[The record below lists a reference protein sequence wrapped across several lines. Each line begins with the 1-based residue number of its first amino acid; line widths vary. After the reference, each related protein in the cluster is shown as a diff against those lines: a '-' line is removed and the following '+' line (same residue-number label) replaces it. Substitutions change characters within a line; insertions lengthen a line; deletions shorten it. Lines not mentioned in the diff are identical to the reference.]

1 MGTARSAIRGS
12 FFDFVDDPWKHP
24 NDEKKSARFIRD
36 GLMVIEDGIIKDFGT
51 FETLSAAYAHEPI
64 THIQD
69 RLILPG
75 FIDGHIHLPQT
86 RVLGSYGEQLLP
98 WLQRWIFPEEKK
110 YSDPEYARK
119 GCEHFFNNL
128 LAAGT
133 TTCQAFTTHDATVA
147 DAFFTAATAR
157 NMRVISGVTGIDRFA
172 PEGSTDSAENFY
184 SDSKKLLEKWHKKGR
199 NLYAITPRFAL
210 GCTPEMMTMC
220 QRLLKEYPDAYLN
233 THVSENPSEIRLCV
247 EYHGTKDYLEAYEKY
262 DLVGPRF
269 TGGHGVWLSD
279 DEMRR
284 ISISGA
290 AVSFC
295 PVSNL
300 FLGSG
305 LFRLGKA
312 KDPKQPIKLSFGSDI
327 GAGNRFSMIQVL
339 DEAYKVGM
347 CNNTMLDGS
356 VSVDPRFNNPEES
369 ERNKLSPYRA
379 FWSITLG
386 SAESLYLEDKI
397 GNFNPGKEADFVAL
411 DWTGGQSSTGWHTE
425 LLVQNGPATMDEA
438 ANLLFS
444 MMAVGDDRC
453 VDQTWIMG
461 KELYCR
467 SNAKPAV
474 AGKC

>member
-24 NDEKKSARFIRD
+24 GDEQKSARFIPD
-36 GLMVIEDGIIKDFGT
+36 GLMVLEDGIIKDFGP
-51 FETLSAAYAHEPI
+51 FETLSAKHPHEQV
-64 THIQD
+64 THIQN

-75 FIDGHIHLPQT
+75 FIDGHVHLAQT

-98 WLQRWIFPEEKK
+98 WLQKWIFPEEKK
-110 YSDPEYARK
+110 YSDLEYARK
-119 GCEHFFNNL
+119 GCEHFFNNI

-147 DAFFTAATAR
+147 DAFFTAATTR
-157 NMRVISGVTGIDRFA
+157 NMRVISGVTGIDMFA
-172 PEGSTDSAENFY
+172 PEGSTDTPENFY
-184 SDSKKLLEKWHKKGR
+184 NDSKKLLNKWHKNGR

-210 GCTPEMMTMC
+210 GCSAEMMTAC
-220 QRLLKEYPDAYLN
+220 QRLRKEHPDVYVN
-233 THVSENPSEIRLCV
+233 THVSENPTEIRVCL
-247 EYHGTKDYLEAYEKY
+247 ENHGTKDYLEAYEKY

-284 ISISGA
+284 ISIAGA

-295 PVSNL
+295 PTSNL
-300 FLGSG
+300 FLGNG

-312 KDPKQPIKLSFGSDI
+312 KDPNQPIMLNFGTDI
-327 GAGNRFSMIQVL
+327 GAGNRFSMLHVL

-356 VSVDPRFNNPEES
+356 VDPRSKNLAEA

-386 SAESLYLEDKI
+386 SAESLYIEDKI

-411 DWTGGQSSTGWHTE
+411 DWTGGQTGTDWHTE
-425 LLVQNGPATMDEA
+425 ILAQNGPSTMDEA
-438 ANLLFS
+438 ADLLFS
-444 MMAVGDDRC
+444 MMVVGDDRC

-461 KELYCR
+461 KQLYSR
-467 SNAKPAV
+467 GTAKPAL